1 MPDETEQKSHNADT
15 LTIIGG
21 AIKAIGDNLYE
32 GCMVKFTNPSRRDLT
47 GEYFDTATDFVESDY
62 PFVGKALYHHGLDRD
77 LEIHPIG
84 EVVYAEK
91 RHDGIYGQVKIDFAD
106 RYKTYLKTL
115 SQPSAW
121 KAEQEAAAD
130 EYEEMLKGLIES
142 GKLSWSTG
150 ALPQG
155 VVTDEDGHIRRWP
168 IIERSLTPSPAEPEF
183 TRVTPLKS
191 LPTHSLRGLIAREV
205 KADDSASVL
214 QSNSSIEGES
224 NMDLEQIKQVIQDVL
239 KPLLDM
245 FMGNAAEEVAEDDA
259 DALMKD
265 AEAEAMNEVPENED
279 EYKSL
284 TRAQLEKI
292 AFAAAKKSIAR
303 YVENR
308 ERRAESMKAV
318 VESAINDGRKAALS
332 GREGKSKVKAY
343 SQDSSGK
350 AGFNINHGV
359 EKPTWLDTIRSFVPG
374 LDTPESR
381 RRAGVAGRNSEA
393 IDAVKAQNPYIG
405 PLGGFTVEQVLRD
418 EILDPLRPEV
428 ISFDLGVRQTPAAG
442 AGVVVLPK
450 MTTAPSAFRPGINQ
464 AVTGSN
470 AKFDTVTAFLR
481 PIAAEVVVPIQW
493 LDSSLPQAETKIKEQ
508 MVKSIALQID
518 KEVFVG
524 TGAVEDSNT
533 GASIRGVLQVA
544 PSANQVTLATNG
556 RRPTYQDL
564 QDAQTQIATQN
575 VLDDPTMGWAF
586 HPRTRGT
593 FYGMVDNV
601 GQPLWRQDM
610 SSGARKTFLE
620 YNYGMSTQ
628 IPINVTTGTNA
639 ATSYI
644 FYGRWD
650 YAEYIMSQDIAVF
663 VNPYI
668 YANQLQVQLL
678 AYTFSDLIFHY
689 PEAFYVMSGVAA

>member
-1 MPDETEQKSHNADT
+1 MPANNDA
-15 LTIIGG
+15 LVMYGG
-21 AIKAIGDNLYE
+21 TMKAIGNDLYE
-32 GCMVKFTNPSRRDLT
+32 GYMVKFTNPARPDLT
-47 GEYFDTATDFVESDY
+47 GEYFDNATDFVESDY
-62 PFVGKALYHHGLDRD
+62 PFTGKALYHHGLDSD
-77 LEIHPIG
+77 LDIHPIG
-84 EVVYAEK
+84 EVVNAEK
-91 RHDGIYGQVKIDFAD
+91 RADGIFGQCKIDFAM

-115 SQPSAW
+115 NQPDSW
-121 KAEQEAAAD
+121 KAEQESMAD
-130 EYEEMLKGLIES
+130 EYEQMLKGLIEA

-155 VVTDEDGHIRRWP
+155 VRTDESGHITRWP
-168 IIERSLTPSPAEPEF
+168 IIERSLTPAPAEPEF

-191 LPTHSLRGLIAREV
+191 LPMFSLRGLLAGEV
-205 KADDSASVL
+205 KADDSGASVS
-214 QSNSSIEGES
+214 QSDTSTQDDS
-224 NMDLEQIKQVIQDVL
+224 NMDLEQIKQIIQDIL
-239 KPLLDM
+239 KPLMDM
-245 FMGNAAEEVAEDDA
+245 FAGNAVEEVSEGDTEALMDDA
-259 DALMKD
+259 EK
-265 AEAEAMNEVPENED
+265 EAMDEVPQEEE

-284 TRAQLEKI
+284 TRAQLEAI
-292 AFAAAKKSIAR
+292 AFAAAKKSIAKFT
-303 YVENR
+303 EAR
-308 ERRAESMKAV
+308 EKRADSMKAAIAAG
-318 VESAINDGRKAALS
+318 VEDGRKAALN
-332 GREGKSKVKAY
+332 GREGKSKVKPH
-343 SQDSSGK
+343 SPDSVGK
-350 AGFNINHGV
+350 KNFNINYG
-359 EKPTWLDTIRSFVPG
+359 EEPPTWLSTIKSLMPG
-374 LDTPESR
+374 ATQEER
-381 RRAGVAGRNSEA
+381 RKSGITSMHNEYV
-393 IDAVKAQNPYIG
+393 DAVKAQNPYIG

-428 ISFDLGVRQTPAAG
+428 ISFGLGVRNTPAAG

-450 MTTAPSAFRPGINQ
+450 MTTAPSAFRPGINTAITASQ
-464 AVTGSN
+464 AQ
-470 AKFDTVTAFLR
+470 FDTVTAFLR

-493 LDSSLPQAETKIKEQ
+493 LDTSLPQAETKIKEQ
-508 MVKSIALQID
+508 MIKSIALQID
-518 KEVFVG
+518 KEVFIG
-524 TGAVEDSNT
+524 TGTVEGSNT
-533 GASIRGVLQVA
+533 GASIRGILQVA
-544 PSANQVTLATNG
+544 PSANQVELAANG

-575 VLDDPTMGWAF
+575 VMDDPTMGWAF

-610 SSGARKTFLE
+610 SSGARQTFLE

-644 FYGRWD
+644 FYGRYD
-650 YAEYIMSQDIAVF
+650 YAEYIMAQDIAIF